1 MKRIILGITCV
12 IIIVLGLSLRSKVP
26 FMGDFLW
33 AALIFFLFSFVFLNA
48 SRKYKFFIPLLFC
61 YFIEFTQLY
70 HAPWMNEL
78 RENRFL
84 QLILGHGVFGIL
96 DLIAYTSA
104 IIVSYVISM
113 LIGQKMVIKG
123 KESTPRI

>member
-12 IIIVLGLSLRSKVP
+12 FIILLGLLLRSKVP

-33 AALIFFLFSFVFLNA
+33 AALIFFLFSFVFLNVP
-48 SRKYKFFIPLLFC
+48 RRYQFIIPLLFC
-61 YFIEFTQLY
+61 YFIEFTQLV
-70 HAPWMNEL
+70 HAPWINEL

-84 QLILGHGVFGIL
+84 QLILGHGVFGVL

-104 IIVSYVISM
+104 ILVSYVITG
-113 LIGQKMVIKG
+113 II
-123 KESTPRI
+123 ERRIVRYN

>member
-1 MKRIILGITCV
+1 MKRIILGITCLF
-12 IIIVLGLSLRSKVP
+12 IILLGLILRSAVP

-48 SRKYKFFIPLLFC
+48 SHRYQFFIPLLFC

-78 RENRFL
+78 RENWFI

-104 IIVSYVISM
+104 IIVSYVIS
-113 LIGQKMVIKG
+113 LFIGQKVMIKG
-123 KESTPRI
+123 KETHPRI

>member
-12 IIIVLGLSLRSKVP
+12 IIIVLGLLLRSKVP

-33 AALIFFLFSFVFLNA
+33 ASLIFFLFSFVFLNA
-48 SRKYKFFIPLLFC
+48 SRKYKFFIPLFFC
-61 YFIEFTQLY
+61 YFIEFTQLV
-70 HAPWMNEL
+70 HAPWINEL

-113 LIGQKMVIKG
+113 FIEQKVVIKG

>member
-12 IIIVLGLSLRSKVP
+12 FIILLGLLLRSKVP

-33 AALIFFLFSFVFLNA
+33 AALIFFLFSFVFLNVP
-48 SRKYKFFIPLLFC
+48 RRYQFFIPLLFC
-61 YFIEFTQLY
+61 YFIEFTQLV
-70 HAPWMNEL
+70 HAPWINEL

-84 QLILGHGVFGIL
+84 QLILGHGVFGVL

-104 IIVSYVISM
+104 ILVSYVITG
-113 LIGQKMVIKG
+113 II
-123 KESTPRI
+123 ERRIVRYN